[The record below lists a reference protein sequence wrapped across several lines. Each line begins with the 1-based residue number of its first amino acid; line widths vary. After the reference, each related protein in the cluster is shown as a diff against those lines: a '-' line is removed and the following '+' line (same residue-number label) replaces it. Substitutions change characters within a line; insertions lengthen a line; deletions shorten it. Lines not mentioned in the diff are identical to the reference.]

1 MLVGAGG
8 VVDDRA
14 ACTGFGNDV
23 AHFDLQRVTL
33 QIDCLFLYGQLAL
46 FRRFVRSPTTRLAI
60 R

>member
-8 VVDDRA
+8 VVDDCA

-33 QIDCLFLYGQLAL
+33 QIRQTLSGIP
-46 FRRFVRSPTTRLAI
+46 RTRA
-60 R
+60 